1 MSTYYLR
8 DIFINELYEKALKD
22 EDIIF
27 ISADFGAPALDKFRD
42 NLKNQFIHSG
52 ISEQHM
58 IDMAAGLSLSKKKVF
73 VYAMSPF
80 ITLRCIEQIKCSL
93 AMMNLPVT
101 IISVG
106 GGLSYADAGPTHYS
120 NEDIACLRSLVG
132 LEIISPADN
141 VSTAMLVN
149 EVLNNPKLRLV
160 RLDRA
165 PLKNIYDDS
174 FQISKG
180 YNVINK
186 GNNGKCIITYGYL
199 LHKIIDSNK
208 FSELKDTDIIDL
220 YTLKPFPKSLIDLLK
235 SYKKIISYEEH
246 CKDGGFG
253 SAIAEV
259 IVDNDIKVKLK
270 RLHLD
275 EIYYFENGGREHL
288 INKYGLSIDNLIS
301 QI

>member
-1 MSTYYLR
+1 MSSYYLR
-8 DIFINELYEKALKD
+8 DVFINKLYEKALKD
-22 EDIIF
+22 ENIIF
-27 ISADFGAPALDKFRD
+27 ISADFGAPALDKFRE

-58 IDMAAGLSLSKKKVF
+58 IDMAAGLSLSGKKVF
-73 VYAMSPF
+73 VYAMAPF

-149 EVLNNPKLRLV
+149 EVLNNQKLRLI

-180 YNVINK
+180 YDFINK
-186 GNNGKCIITYGYL
+186 GNNDKCIITYGYL

-208 FSELKDTDIIDL
+208 FSELKGTDIIDL
-220 YTLKPFPKSLIDLLK
+220 YTLKPFPKSLIETLK

-259 IVDNDIKVKLK
+259 MVDNDIKVKLK

-288 INKYGLSIDNLIS
+288 LDNYGLSIDNLIS